1 MCHLVFF
8 VADQWHCRTSWHKV
22 YSYRPLQC
30 CHGWFAFVRR
40 TVGFCFCWL
49 SFHFFCKEK
58 WTPSSVCFPWCRQ
71 IHWLFLCARL
81 KAKKGEKKQMA
92 SRPESLEPGTPL
104 SGALPF
110 SGRANT
116 RLESNEQRETVQSA
130 GRKCAM
136 SGPRHA
142 IIEYTLDVPNGH
154 NNTCPFTNG
163 SIDCSGFRRK
173 RSRKTEMSI
182 LTNFFVPSRHWGSSY
197 EPNQ

>member
-1 MCHLVFF
+1 VNPPPPSASLDAGKFIGFSCVCT
-8 VADQWHCRTSWHKV
+8 AQGKE
-22 YSYRPLQC
+22 
-30 CHGWFAFVRR
+30 RR
-40 TVGFCFCWL
+40 EEANGQ
-49 SFHFFCKEK
+49 
-58 WTPSSVCFPWCRQ
+58 PAG
-71 IHWLFLCARL
+71 I
-81 KAKKGEKKQMA
+81 
-92 SRPESLEPGTPL
+92 PGTWPPPL

-142 IIEYTLDVPNGH
+142 IIEYTLDAPNGH

-163 SIDCSGFRRK
+163 SIDCSCFRRK

-182 LTNFFVPSRHWGSSY
+182 LTNFFVPSRHSGSSY
-197 EPNQ
+197 QANQ

>member
-1 MCHLVFF
+1 
-8 VADQWHCRTSWHKV
+8 
-22 YSYRPLQC
+22 
-30 CHGWFAFVRR
+30 
-40 TVGFCFCWL
+40 
-49 SFHFFCKEK
+49 
-58 WTPSSVCFPWCRQ
+58 
-71 IHWLFLCARL
+71 
-81 KAKKGEKKQMA
+81 MA

-182 LTNFFVPSRHWGSSY
+182 LTNFFCSILLQHNTCYSNRFASQQSQFDSSRHPLPEFDGFL
-197 EPNQ
+197 PAP